1 MPKGKE
7 VSLMTLTKKKKI
19 LLIALPA
26 AVVVIAAGVVLWL
39 VLGQAPQENNP
50 FEIRRSQNG
59 HEIIYCAVK
68 GEEGA
73 DAFDSAL
80 FVEAQTLPCYTFLP
94 PEGWTMTEDGLE
106 ANMINQYCD
115 VFQNQDGVTLRF
127 EQRPALF
134 QVIADS
140 DSAADDAID
149 PVSIQE
155 VQFGE
160 IQVIYSQ
167 ENQITRVYWVYAQ
180 SLLSIACDQD
190 RDINEMLN
198 FITCVDYD
206 ALREKPQQMTQSLSL
221 QRGYYHAEDR
231 SSQSY
236 GSVGN
241 PEVPKQPD
249 MPSLPQPPEGYEL
262 VDDFEE
268 PYSDYRIEKY
278 QNQQGE
284 LMSFTCMA
292 GANDFFGKWINSFV
306 YFPFT
311 GMSNEE
317 LADPDSVQDAVVN
330 GNPAFVHINEDV
342 SEIGWIDGYC
352 TMELR
357 CTAPMTAEQL
367 IALAETVE

>member
-1 MPKGKE
+1 M
-7 VSLMTLTKKKKI
+7 VILVTLTRKKKKLLVI
-19 LLIALPA
+19 LLPA
-26 AVVVIAAGVVLWL
+26 AGVFCIVLGLILW
-39 VLGQAPQENNP
+39 VWLGQAPQENNP

-59 HEIIYCAVK
+59 NEIIYCAVK

-80 FVEAQTLPCYTFLP
+80 FAEVQTLPCYTFLP

-115 VFQNQDGVTLRF
+115 VFQHQDGATLWF

-134 QVIADS
+134 QVIAANDS
-140 DSAADDAID
+140 STAYTVD
-149 PVSIQE
+149 PASIQE

-160 IQVIYSQ
+160 MQVIYFQ
-167 ENQITRVYWVYAQ
+167 ENQITGVYWIYAQ
-180 SLLSIACDQD
+180 SLLSITCDGV

-206 ALREKPQQMTQSLSL
+206 ALREKPQQMIQPLSL
-221 QRGYYHAEDR
+221 QRGYYHGEDR
-231 SSQSY
+231 SSQAY

-241 PEVPKQPD
+241 PEVPEQPD

-284 LMSFTCMA
+284 LMSFTCTT
-292 GANDFFGKWINSFV
+292 GANDFFGKWINTFV

-357 CTAPMTAEQL
+357 FTAPMTAEQL
-367 IALAETVE
+367 IALAETIQ